1 MKSKKETFQINV
13 VVFDKEGR
21 RRIKW
26 EKVQGERIDD
36 ETAIRREPGK
46 GWTIWDIKT
55 GRILCTK
62 RAKSKADAVAYYEV
76 KCKTTVE
83 IYRTTTSYAKTVE
96 DSIKL
101 FNDPDCELKEEK
113 ENENENTAEEATG
126 SNKKE
131 EKQEEAKTET
141 VEVPQVKALPA
152 PKKEETDTTTATETV
167 SKASDTVTASP
178 ATERQA
184 KYLAAL
190 AKKLHNRQI
199 IDISI
204 NYSSIDKE
212 TASRLIDESLK
223 AIERGRRGNK
233 KVPASYLLNSFRAA
247 A

>member
-21 RRIKW
+21 RSIKW

-46 GWTIWDIKT
+46 GWHIWDIKT

-62 RAKSKADAVAYYEV
+62 RARSKADAVAYYEE
-76 KCKTTVE
+76 KCKTTVN
-83 IYRTTTSYAKTVE
+83 IYRTTTSYAKVVE

-101 FNDPDCELKEEK
+101 FNNPDRELKEEK

-152 PKKEETDTTTATETV
+152 PKKGETDTTTATV

-190 AKKLHNRQI
+190 TKKLHNRQI

-233 KVPASYLLNSFRAA
+233 KVPASYLLNSFSAA

>member
-1 MKSKKETFQINV
+1 MKSKKEIFQINV

-21 RRIKW
+21 RFIKW

-46 GWTIWDIKT
+46 GWHIWDIKT
-55 GRILCTK
+55 GCILCTK
-62 RAKSKADAVAYYEV
+62 RARSKADAVAYYEE
-76 KCKTTVE
+76 KCKTTVN
-83 IYRTTTSYAKTVE
+83 IYRTTTSYAKVVE

-101 FNDPDCELKEEK
+101 FNDPDRELKEEK

-141 VEVPQVKALPA
+141 VGVPQVKALPA
-152 PKKEETDTTTATETV
+152 PKKEETGTTTATV
-167 SKASDTVTASP
+167 NKASDTVSASP

-190 AKKLHNRQI
+190 TKKLHNRQI
-199 IDISI
+199 IDLSI

-212 TASRLIDESLK
+212 TASRLIGESLK